1 MPRLRRRICAP
12 HHRRKAAHVC
22 WRWHECA
29 HVPEFCSSVRC
40 IGLSDV
46 GLQSLLAWL
55 LRHGRHVRRMELDLA
70 VDSDRSNVMSCCFGT
85 CAATGQLE
93 ELKICTSSGSEL
105 LISAWAH
112 VLTRLRRLDVVGQN
126 EYDKNPVI
134 LQLDADISLPA
145 ALRQLYL
152 EAGDY
157 GDVRLL
163 PGARLPPAL
172 EELSMVHCTSD
183 ALPAQAR
190 LRGEGKCCWWAGRC
204 LVGGSCTLPALCL
217 LPVWPP
223 ASI

>member
-1 MPRLRRRICAP
+1 MRPLGSWRSSRYAP
-12 HHRRKAAHVC
+12 ARAA
-22 WRWHECA
+22 
-29 HVPEFCSSVRC
+29 S
-40 IGLSDV
+40 
-46 GLQSLLAWL
+46 
-55 LRHGRHVRRMELDLA
+55 
-70 VDSDRSNVMSCCFGT
+70 
-85 CAATGQLE
+85 
-93 ELKICTSSGSEL
+93 L

-163 PGARLPPAL
+163 LGARLPPAL

-183 ALPAQAR
+183 ALPAQAC

-204 LVGGSCTLPALCL
+204 LGGASCTLPALCL